1 MNDPIVVDY
10 ETYYSQDYTLSKM
23 TTEAYIR
30 DPRFEVILCGFLD
43 TATGRKWWVDG
54 PEVAQAIRDY
64 QLDGR
69 PVLAHHA
76 HFDGLIMS
84 HHHRTY
90 PRIWLDTLAMSRA
103 INGTKGGNG
112 LAACAKRYNL
122 AAKGTAVLEAKGKRR
137 ADFTKQELMQYGAY
151 CMNDCEIEWD
161 LFQILMPHFS
171 LSELKL
177 IDKLTRT
184 FTEPV
189 LQLDVS
195 LLQQYS
201 ALLASSKASIL
212 KDAGVDVTTVMS
224 ADKFAAAL
232 EFLGVDPPVKW
243 SLKQKKWVYAFAKTD
258 KAMEELA
265 EHDDEA
271 VQLLVA
277 ARLQNK
283 TTIAETRAN
292 RMVDMQQRGGACLYY
307 KYCGAEKT
315 LRVAG
320 GDKMNWQNLT
330 RGSILRK
337 AVMAPPGHVIV
348 VGDSSNIEARILD
361 TLAGQEDMVQAY
373 RDYDAGIG
381 PDIYCVMAGLI
392 YQRVITKAD
401 EEERKAGKVVKLAS
415 GYGIGPEK
423 TVRTFRTQAKKII
436 TLDEG
441 TEFNK
446 VYRRSH
452 TQVLRLWARGE
463 QALWHILRKQ
473 HDLAVDQRGIIVTCE
488 DGLLLPNGLKIRY
501 PDLKYHGAKD
511 FSDPDKP
518 SGFSYWDGKMD
529 VYIYGAKVI
538 ENICQALARIVVMDQ
553 IVVVPYRFVLTSHD
567 EGGWCVKES
576 KAQQCADEVLA
587 ALRVPPTWFPELPV
601 NAEVGYHQSYGLAKK

>member
-1 MNDPIVVDY
+1 VNDPVVVDY
-10 ETYYSQDYTLSKM
+10 ETYYSSEYTLSKM
-23 TTEAYIR
+23 TTEEYIR

-43 TATGRKWWVDG
+43 TATGQKWWVDG
-54 PEVAQAIRDY
+54 PDVGSELATLGLHD
-64 QLDGR
+64 R

-84 HHHRTY
+84 HHHGVR

-103 INGTKGGNG
+103 VNGTKGGNG
-112 LAACAKRYNL
+112 LGACAKRYNL
-122 AAKGTAVLEAKGKRR
+122 GQKGEEVIQAKDKRR
-137 ADFTKQELMQYGAY
+137 ADFTEQELIRYGVY
-151 CMNDCEIEWD
+151 CMNDCQLEWD
-161 LFQILMPHFS
+161 LFNVLLPHFS

-189 LQLDVS
+189 LQLDT
-195 LLQQYS
+195 
-201 ALLASSKASIL
+201 ALLTQYATLLATNKAAIL

-232 EFLGVDPPVKW
+232 EFLGVDPPTKW
-243 SLKQKKWVYAFAKTD
+243 SLKQKKQVYAFAKTD

-265 EHDDEA
+265 EHEDEA

-283 TTIAETRAN
+283 TTIAETRAK
-292 RMVDMQQRGGACLYY
+292 RMIGMQQRGGACVYY

-337 AVMAPPGHVIV
+337 AVVAPPGHLIV

-361 TLAGQEDMVQAY
+361 TLAGQEDMVEAY
-373 RDYDAGIG
+373 RRYDAGLG
-381 PDIYCVMAGLI
+381 PDIYCVMAERI
-392 YQRVITKAD
+392 YHRVITKED

-423 TVRTFRTQAKKII
+423 TVRTFRIQAKKII

-441 TEFNK
+441 VMFNK
-446 VYRRSH
+446 VYRLSH
-452 TQVLRLWARGE
+452 SQVLRLWARGE
-463 QALWHILRKQ
+463 QALWHIYRGQ
-473 HDLAVDQRGIIVTCE
+473 YDVPVDERGIVRTCK

-501 PDLKYHGAKD
+501 PNLRYHGPKD
-511 FSDPDKP
+511 FNNPDKL
-518 SGFSYWDGKMD
+518 SGFTYWDGKMD
-529 VYIYGAKVI
+529 VYIYGPKAI

-553 IVVVPYRFVLTSHD
+553 IVEVPYRFVLTSHD

-576 KAQQCADEVLA
+576 KAEQCARDVLA

-601 NAEVGYHQSYGLAKK
+601 NAEVGYDVSYGMAKK